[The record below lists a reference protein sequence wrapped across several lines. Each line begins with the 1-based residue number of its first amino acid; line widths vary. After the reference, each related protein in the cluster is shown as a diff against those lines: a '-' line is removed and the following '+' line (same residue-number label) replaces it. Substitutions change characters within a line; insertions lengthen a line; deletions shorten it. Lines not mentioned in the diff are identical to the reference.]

1 MGDVGADS
9 VADNMPAAVA
19 VEVAAV
25 EMAAVEVAAAV
36 DWGKPVVWEE
46 QLEE

>member
-25 EMAAVEVAAAV
+25 EMAAV
-36 DWGKPVVWEE
+36 DWGKPVLWEE